1 MKAISLI
8 QPWAWLVTAGSKR
21 IENRTW
27 HLPPSMVGQTVLIHA
42 SKTDPRKFPDVHLF
56 MKYIGISE
64 EIPPEAFSMRGG
76 VVGWATIQ
84 GCLCPGSTTL
94 PEGYDTRWWMSDQH
108 GFLLEKVG
116 VLPYTQCKGG
126 LGFFELD
133 LHFDEVPL
141 PRPAPAPPQLK
152 LW

>member
-27 HLPPSMVGQTVLIHA
+27 HLPKSMIGQTVLIHA
-42 SKTDPRKFPDVHLF
+42 SKTDPRKFPDVHKF
-56 MKYIGISE
+56 MEFVGLRE
-64 EIPPEAFSMRGG
+64 DIPSEAFSMRGG
-76 VVGWATIQ
+76 VVGWAKIG
-84 GCLCPGSTTL
+84 GCLCPHNTMVVD
-94 PEGYDTRWWMSDQH
+94 GYDLRWWMKDQH

-116 VLPYTQCKGG
+116 VLPFTPCSGRM
-126 LGFFELD
+126 GFFDLD
-133 LHFDEVPL
+133 LSFDELKSDV
-141 PRPAPAPPQLK
+141 APMEQPQLK